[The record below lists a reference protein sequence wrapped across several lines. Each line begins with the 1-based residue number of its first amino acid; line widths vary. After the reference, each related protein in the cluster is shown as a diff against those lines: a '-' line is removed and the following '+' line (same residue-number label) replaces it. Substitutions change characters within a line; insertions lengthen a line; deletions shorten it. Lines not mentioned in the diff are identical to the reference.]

1 VTFSGYIRPGRKLRT
16 GRWCPYCRASL
27 EGVLRLLDAH
37 TGSHAEVKPAR
48 PGLLRVCAH
57 VPGDAP
63 GDAGASGAT
72 ALRVLLV
79 ADLVARVAEL
89 GNLQALTVLV
99 TSDEFAER
107 MSALESAASALGI
120 HPPAGRAR
128 SGNAPALPGGAA
140 DIYVVSSGV
149 DVHDAQ
155 SGVVT
160 RVGDAFTHGTGAHG
174 RGAAYPLTA
183 DEHDPLAIRL
193 ALMSFRLHQPAD
205 LTDRVVTDAR
215 ETVRDWRRRVA
226 RWAESPSKPI
236 PAHLA
241 EAVQAAFGD
250 LDTPSVMALLHGLAH
265 DDNVP
270 AGAKFE
276 TFVYVDRVLGLDL
289 PSEIGKSA

>member
-1 VTFSGYIRPGRKLRT
+1 
-16 GRWCPYCRASL
+16 
-27 EGVLRLLDAH
+27 VLRLLDAH

-57 VPGDAP
+57 VPGDAR
-63 GDAGASGAT
+63 ASGAT

-99 TSDEFAER
+99 TGDESAER
-107 MSALESAASALGI
+107 ISALESAASALGI
-120 HPPAGRAR
+120 HPPGGRVR
-128 SGNAPALPGGAA
+128 SGNAPALPGGPA
-140 DIYVVSSGV
+140 DIHVVSSGA

-155 SGVVT
+155 SGVLT
-160 RVGDAFTHGTGAHG
+160 RVGDVHTHGTEAHG
-174 RGAAYPLTA
+174 RGAADPLTA
-183 DEHDPLAIRL
+183 DKHDPLAVRL

-205 LTDRVVTDAR
+205 LTDGVVADAR
-215 ETVRDWRRRVA
+215 ETVKDWRRRVA
-226 RWAESPSKPI
+226 RWAESPSKPV

-241 EAVQAAFGD
+241 EAVHAAFGD
-250 LDTPSVMALLHGLAH
+250 LDTLSVVSLLHDLAH
-265 DDNVP
+265 DDNMP

-289 PSEIGKSA
+289 PSEIGKPA

>member
-1 VTFSGYIRPGRKLRT
+1 
-16 GRWCPYCRASL
+16 
-27 EGVLRLLDAH
+27 VLRLLDAH
-37 TGSHAEVKPAR
+37 TGSRAEVKPAR

-63 GDAGASGAT
+63 EDAGVSGAT

-89 GNLQALTVLV
+89 GNLQALTMLV
-99 TSDEFAER
+99 TGDESAER

-140 DIYVVSSGV
+140 DIHVISSGV
-149 DVHDAQ
+149 DVRDAQ

-160 RVGDAFTHGTGAHG
+160 RVGDAHTHGTWAHERWAHGTGAHG
-174 RGAAYPLTA
+174 RGAADPLPA
-183 DEHDPLAIRL
+183 GEHDPLAVRL

-226 RWAESPSKPI
+226 RWAESPSKSI

-241 EAVQAAFGD
+241 EVVQAAFGD
-250 LDTPSVMALLHGLAH
+250 LDTPSTVALLHGLAH
-265 DDNVP
+265 DDSVP

-276 TFVYVDRVLGLDL
+276 TFVYADRVLGLDL
-289 PSEIGKSA
+289 PSEIGRS

>member
-1 VTFSGYIRPGRKLRT
+1 
-16 GRWCPYCRASL
+16 
-27 EGVLRLLDAH
+27 VLRLLDAR

-48 PGLLRVCAH
+48 TGLLRVCAH
-57 VPGDAP
+57 VPGA
-63 GDAGASGAT
+63 ARYGAT

-99 TSDEFAER
+99 TGDESADR
-107 MSALESAASALGI
+107 VSALEAAAGALGI

-128 SGNAPALPGGAA
+128 SGNAPALLGGPA
-140 DIYVVSSGV
+140 DIHVVSGGV
-149 DVHDAQ
+149 EVHDAQ

-160 RVGDAFTHGTGAHG
+160 RVGDVHAHGTGVQG
-174 RGAAYPLTA
+174 EAADPLTA
-183 DEHDPLAIRL
+183 DEHDQLAVRL
-193 ALMSFRLHQPAD
+193 ALMAFPYYQPAD
-205 LTDRVVTDAR
+205 LTDGVVADAR

-226 RWAESPSKPI
+226 RWAESPSKPV

-241 EAVQAAFGD
+241 ETIRAAFGD
-250 LDTPSVMALLHGLAH
+250 LDTPSAVALLHDVAH
-265 DDNVP
+265 DDSVP

-289 PSEIGKSA
+289 PSEIGKPA